1 MRKTCLDQV
10 YELAKRDPRVVF
22 VGSDLGPDTLAEMR
36 DEMPDRFFMEGVTEA
51 NIIGMAAGLAMEGY
65 IPYVNTIATF
75 ITRRCYE
82 QVAIDLCL
90 HNLPVRTIGN
100 GGGLVYA
107 PLGPTHLAIDDIALM
122 RTLPNMTVV
131 APTDAQEMKRFMA
144 QTLDWPGPIYIRL
157 GKGGDPIVSRDE
169 DGFAIGKAI
178 AMREG
183 ADVLIVATG
192 VMVERVMKAAGHL
205 AGQGIGCAVL
215 NMHTLKPF
223 DADSVLRHAQGRKLI
238 VSVEEHL
245 AAGGLGSALAD
256 LVSTDLNTV
265 RPPLLRL
272 ALPDEFTHDYGSQD
286 SLLESYGLQGP
297 QIAASIASALAR
309 VG

>member
-1 MRKTCLDQV
+1 
-10 YELAKRDPRVVF
+10 
-22 VGSDLGPDTLAEMR
+22 
-36 DEMPDRFFMEGVTEA
+36 
-51 NIIGMAAGLAMEGY
+51 
-65 IPYVNTIATF
+65 
-75 ITRRCYE
+75 
-82 QVAIDLCL
+82 
-90 HNLPVRTIGN
+90 LPVRTIGN

-131 APTDAQEMKRFMA
+131 APTDAEEMKRFMA
-144 QTLDWPGPIYIRL
+144 QSLEWPGPIYIRL
-157 GKGGDPIVSRDE
+157 GKGGDPIVSRDA
-169 DGFAIGKAI
+169 DGFVIGKAI
-178 AMREG
+178 AMRDG

-192 VMVERVMKAAGHL
+192 VMVDRVLKAADRL
-205 AGQGIGCAVL
+205 AGQGVACGVL

-223 DADSVLRHAQGRKLI
+223 DTEAVLRHSRGRKLI

-256 LVSTDLNTV
+256 LMSADLSAR

-286 SLLESYGLQGP
+286 SLLDSYGLQSPG
-297 QIAASIASALAR
+297 IAASIAAALTKLAR
-309 VG
+309 G